1 MVNFVEA
8 TCVFATNYPAIER
21 AAGSQPARGA
31 IERVERLWQAAR
43 PVARDLDPRR
53 LETFRVVATLGK
65 ISVAARALFLSQPAV
80 TAQVR
85 QLEDQ
90 CGAPLFV
97 RTPRGMTLN
106 ERGRVLFAHAQRLRE
121 MLDEA
126 SAAVSAEPSAA
137 ALELTLAAST
147 TVASYVLP
155 ALLVGFARSRPG
167 LSVRLDVGNTEEVLE
182 RVKAG
187 RAPLGLVEG
196 HARAAG
202 IRLRAFL
209 ADELVATVGQVEK
222 LRVRRLADLEKVPLV
237 WREPGSGTRAVTER
251 ALRKAG
257 STRRWRRGDL
267 QLASTEAI
275 KTAVSLGAG
284 LGFLSRVSMRK
295 ELASGTL
302 RTVAI
307 PGLRIPR
314 AFSWVLPAGEVSG
327 VAGDF
332 FRFAA
337 ENSHQLS

>member
-1 MVNFVEA
+1 
-8 TCVFATNYPAIER
+8 
-21 AAGSQPARGA
+21 
-31 IERVERLWQAAR
+31 
-43 PVARDLDPRR
+43 VARDLDPRR

-275 KTAVSLGAG
+275 KTAVALGAG